1 MAYMMAEKSIED
13 RFYAL
18 DGQRAAKLDRA
29 RACSA
34 LTLPELLPPIG
45 WTETEQLQPPYS
57 SIPARG
63 VNALASRM
71 MTALL
76 PLNDLPFFKFG
87 SAKGEV
93 PPLEAQQ
100 YLEGLAVRLHK
111 KLSGKNIREVI
122 YQALQQLLVLGD
134 TLMVLEDDMT
144 FRTIRLDHYVVRRD
158 FKGDPIEIIYIEH
171 VADDADEEANTSVA
185 LSSYSNSKV
194 SKKGYKCIYHR
205 LVWEADEKAW
215 YQSSELD
222 KEIVNEG
229 KWVVPPVV
237 PLRWQAV
244 SGENYGRS
252 HVEAN
257 IGDVKALE
265 SYTASLI
272 EGLAASSSFWMAVD
286 PAGVTVMDDIASQP
300 NGSWVAARQQDVT
313 ALSPSATMNPQV
325 QMAFQAVE
333 SMRKEIAQS
342 FLMQGAAI
350 PQGDRVTATAVR
362 VIGQELEQVL
372 GGVFSSIA
380 RELLSPIVRRTLFL
394 MVDAGEVDQRLEGEF
409 GDDPVLNIDIVTGL
423 QALSRE
429 SERERLMAMGEM
441 VRNLPPEAVQN
452 FRWDSYAS
460 ALVTSLGFDP
470 RNWIVSPEEQE
481 QKKQAEMA
489 QAQQMQMQQQ
499 MMQGAA
505 PAIAEQAQQN
515 PEVLEQV
522 ASQVMMQGGPQ

>member
-13 RFYAL
+13 RFLAL
-18 DGQRAAKLDRA
+18 DGQRQAKLDRA
-29 RACSA
+29 RASA
-34 LTLPELLPPIG
+34 SLTLPELLPPVG
-45 WTETEQLQPPYS
+45 WTETEQLIPPYS

-71 MTALL
+71 MSALL

-87 SAKGEV
+87 SAKGET

-111 KLSGKNIREVI
+111 KLSGKNIREII

-134 TLMVLEDDMT
+134 TLIILEDDMT

-158 FKGDPIEIIYIEH
+158 FKGDPIEVIYIEH
-171 VADDADEEANTSVA
+171 VADDADEDANASLGMYNTKA
-185 LSSYSNSKV
+185 
-194 SKKGYKCIYHR
+194 SKKGYKCMYHR
-205 LVWEADEKAW
+205 LVWSPEEEAW

-229 KWVVPPVV
+229 KWVVAPVI

-257 IGDVKALE
+257 IGDIKALE

-300 NGSWVAARQQDVT
+300 NGSWVAARQQDVV

-380 RELLSPIVRRTLFL
+380 RELLAPIVRRTLFL
-394 MVDAGEVDQRLEGEF
+394 MVDAGEVDERLEGEF

-441 VRNLPPEAVQN
+441 VRNLPPEAIQN

-470 RNWIVSPEEQE
+470 RNWLIPQEEVE
-481 QKKQAEMA
+481 AKKQAEM
-489 QAQQMQMQQQ
+489 QQQQQMAMQQQ
-499 MMQGAA
+499 MMQGAQ

-515 PEVLEQV
+515 PEVLQQVAEQV
-522 ASQVMMQGGPQ
+522 MLRG

>member
-13 RFYAL
+13 RFLAL
-18 DGQRAAKLDRA
+18 DGQRQAKLDRA
-29 RACSA
+29 RASA
-34 LTLPELLPPIG
+34 SLTLPELLPPVG
-45 WTETEQLQPPYS
+45 WTETEQLIPPYS

-71 MTALL
+71 MSALL

-111 KLSGKNIREVI
+111 KLSGKNIREIV

-134 TLMVLEDDMT
+134 TLILLEDDMT
-144 FRTIRLDHYVVRRD
+144 FRTIRLDHYVLRRN

-171 VADDADEEANTSVA
+171 VADDLDEDANASVSSA
-185 LSSYSNSKV
+185 SYSNTKV
-194 SKKGYKCIYHR
+194 AKKGYKCVYHR
-205 LVWEADEKAW
+205 LVWSDEDECW

-222 KEIVNEG
+222 KEIINEG
-229 KWVVPPVV
+229 KWIVSPAIA
-237 PLRWQAV
+237 LRWQAIT
-244 SGENYGRS
+244 GENYGRS

-257 IGDVKALE
+257 IGDIKALE

-286 PAGVTVMDDIASQP
+286 PAGVTVLDDIASQP
-300 NGSWVAARQQDVT
+300 NGAWVAARPTDVQ

-325 QMAFQAVE
+325 QMSFQSVE
-333 SMRKEIAQS
+333 SMRREIAQS

-394 MVDAGEVDQRLEGEF
+394 MVDEGEVDPRLEGEF
-409 GDDPVLNIDIVTGL
+409 GEDPVLNIDIVTGL

-470 RNWIVSPEEQE
+470 TNWIVSPEEIEAQKQQE
-481 QKKQAEMA
+481 MMQQ
-489 QAQQMQMQQQ
+489 QQMQMQQQ
-499 MMQGAA
+499 MMQGAG

-515 PEVLEQV
+515 PQVLEQV
-522 ASQVMMQGGPQ
+522 AEQVMLQGQ

>member
-1 MAYMMAEKSIED
+1 MAYMMAEKTIEE
-13 RFYAL
+13 RFLAL
-18 DGQRAAKLDRA
+18 DGQRQAKLDRA
-29 RACSA
+29 RASA
-34 LTLPELLPPIG
+34 SLTLPELLPPVG
-45 WTETEQLQPPYS
+45 WTETEQLIPPYS

-63 VNALASRM
+63 VNALSSRM
-71 MTALL
+71 MSALL

-87 SAKGEV
+87 SAKGET

-111 KLSGKNIREVI
+111 KLSGKNIREIV

-134 TLMVLEDDMT
+134 TLIILEDDMT

-158 FKGDPIEIIYIEH
+158 FKGDPIEVIYIEH
-171 VADDADEEANTSVA
+171 VADDADEDANASVA
-185 LSSYSNSKV
+185 LSSYTSAKV
-194 SKKGYKCIYHR
+194 AKKGYKCMYHR
-205 LVWEADEKAW
+205 LTFNNEDGTW

-229 KWVVPPVV
+229 KWVVAPVI

-257 IGDVKALE
+257 IGDIKALE

-300 NGSWVAARQQDVT
+300 NGAWVAARQQDVT

-325 QMAFQAVE
+325 QMAFQATE
-333 SMRKEIAQS
+333 TMRKEIAQS
-342 FLMQGAAI
+342 FLMQGASI

-394 MVDAGEVDQRLEGEF
+394 MVDLGEVDERLEGEF
-409 GDDPVLNIDIVTGL
+409 GEDPVLNIDIVTGL

-441 VRNLPPEAVQN
+441 VRNLPPEAIQN

-460 ALVTSLGFDP
+460 ALVTSLGFDA
-470 RNWIVSPEEQE
+470 RNWLIPQEEVE
-481 QKKQAEMA
+481 AKKQAEMQ

-515 PEVLEQV
+515 PQVLEQV
-522 ASQVMMQGGPQ
+522 ASQVMMQGGQ

>member
-18 DGQRAAKLDRA
+18 DGQRQAKLDRA

-34 LTLPELLPPIG
+34 LTLPELLPPVG
-45 WTETEQLQPPYS
+45 WTETEQLLPPYS

-71 MTALL
+71 MSALL

-111 KLSGKNIREVI
+111 KLSGKNIREIV

-134 TLMVLEDDMT
+134 TLVVLEDDMT
-144 FRTIRLDHYVVRRD
+144 FRTLRLDHYVVRRN
-158 FKGDPIEIIYIEH
+158 FKGDAIEIIYIEH
-171 VADDADEEANTSVA
+171 VADDADEDANASVA
-185 LSSYSNSKV
+185 LSSYGNSKAA
-194 SKKGYKCIYHR
+194 KKGYKCVYHR
-205 LVWEADEKAW
+205 LVWNEEEGTW

-222 KEIVNEG
+222 KEIINEG
-229 KWVVPPVV
+229 KWVVAPVI

-257 IGDVKALE
+257 IGDIKALE
-265 SYTASLI
+265 SYTSSLI

-300 NGSWVAARQQDVT
+300 NGSWVAARQADVS

-342 FLMQGAAI
+342 FLMQGASI

-380 RELLSPIVRRTLFL
+380 RDLLAPIVRRTLFI
-394 MVDAGEVDQRLEGEF
+394 MVDAGEVDPRLEGEF
-409 GDDPVLNIDIVTGL
+409 GEDPVLNIDIVTGL

-441 VRNLPPEAVQN
+441 VRNLPPQAIEN

-470 RNWIVSPEEQE
+470 RNWLIPQEEIE
-481 QKKQAEMA
+481 AKKQAEM
-489 QAQQMQMQQQ
+489 QQQQQMQMQQQ
-499 MMQGAA
+499 MMQAA
-505 PAIAEQAQQN
+505 GPAIADQAQQN

-522 ASQVMMQGGPQ
+522 ASQVMMQGGQ